1 MADPDPPQHEADA
14 SPEPHA
20 GDDSQQPATPKRSW
34 RPNVWLATVSTA
46 VAVATGMFTLRDRI
60 FPPEAGNA
68 TASIGQYQQSVGD
81 ICRELNEADRAGARS
96 ARRFAAKLKRAR
108 TTLAER
114 NAVLDSRRAVLTRS
128 ERGLAHFEGLN
139 VPRALLALQR
149 VTVAAWN
156 RGVERLRDFT
166 RRLDAAAS
174 RRSLLAAIQT
184 QPAMRAALDR
194 NRVARSA
201 GLIQLGGGLC
211 RLNAPIVIPT
221 ITLPP
226 LRPSSE
232 SLAPGVQPP
241 QAVEP
246 PRPSEAPTPGVLP
259 PPPPPPPPL
268 EPPPTRSVRPPPSPP
283 RQPPIP

>member
-1 MADPDPPQHEADA
+1 MRRRRFVLERVAVGKGRAVHQRLAAASNVSSVSATIATKSGSSRASTVVMTTRITHGADRRPCPGIILPGRVSTIAFWMSAPVFFDVPPGAVNSMADPDPPQHEADA

-46 VAVATGMFTLRDRI
+46 VAVATGMFTLRDKI

-166 RRLDAAAS
+166 
-174 RRSLLAAIQT
+174 
-184 QPAMRAALDR
+184 
-194 NRVARSA
+194 
-201 GLIQLGGGLC
+201 GLRG
-211 RLNAPIVIPT
+211 
-221 ITLPP
+221 
-226 LRPSSE
+226 
-232 SLAPGVQPP
+232 
-241 QAVEP
+241 
-246 PRPSEAPTPGVLP
+246 
-259 PPPPPPPPL
+259 
-268 EPPPTRSVRPPPSPP
+268 
-283 RQPPIP
+283 